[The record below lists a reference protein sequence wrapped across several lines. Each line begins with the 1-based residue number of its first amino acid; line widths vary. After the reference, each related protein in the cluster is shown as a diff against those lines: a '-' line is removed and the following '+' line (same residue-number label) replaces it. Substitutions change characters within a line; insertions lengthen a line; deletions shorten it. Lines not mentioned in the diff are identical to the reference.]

1 MQQEKATVIVLS
13 VVVFLVLMGLTLIT
27 PVLPFYAQALGATIP
42 MVGLLISGFALARV
56 FVNIPAGVWGDRVGH
71 RRVMSYGLLII
82 AVSSFLA
89 GLAFNYWVLLAVRVA
104 EGVGSALYVTTSMAV
119 LVRSVPKARR
129 GEYMSYYVAAL
140 IAGAVSGPAAG
151 GFLAVTFGLTAPFL
165 FYALV
170 AFVALFLVR
179 VFLRETIRER
189 VQEAVGLEDVVRLL
203 RSPSFLLV
211 TLGALSVFLLRGGFN
226 ATLFPLWAEARFGL
240 DPVFIGLILTLVAV
254 AGLVTMLI
262 SGRLADRI
270 GRKGPLMASLLL
282 SGLILPFIFLTQ
294 TLGALSLTMV
304 MFGLALGLHGPIA
317 AWAADL
323 APEGSIGVAMG
334 VYRSIADIGWVV
346 GPLLLG
352 SLGVA
357 FGPLETNVWPFVAAA
372 VWAIFFGLLLIP
384 ARDPV
389 AQRRGEVPV
398 LGNGGSQR
406 SGGRGST

>member
-151 GFLAVTFGLTAPFL
+151 GFLAVTFGLTAPFF

-179 VFLRETIRER
+179 TFLRETVRER

-240 DPVFIGLILTLVAV
+240 GPAFIGLILTVVAV

-270 GRKGPLMASLLL
+270 GRKGPLTASLLL

-304 MFGLALGLHGPIA
+304 VYGLALGLHGPIA

-323 APEGSIGVAMG
+323 APEGSIGAAMG

-352 SLGVA
+352 SLGAA
-357 FGPLETNVWPFVAAA
+357 FGPLDTNVWPFVAAA

-389 AQRRGEVPV
+389 AQGRREVPV
-398 LGNGGSQR
+398 LGNGGS
-406 SGGRGST
+406 